1 MCMFVCLLFFFRIVA
16 SSCDIA
22 RYRTMHAQDDARLR
36 KIQRYGKEF
45 ERIRPNRAVRTM
57 HVFEKLYQ
65 SSEVA
70 LTEKLVSVRSFSIC
84 ACS

>member
-57 HVFEKLYQ
+57 HVFEKLDQ

-70 LTEKLVSVRSFSIC
+70 LTEKLFPTSKV
-84 ACS
+84 